1 MWTREELKTRAKTC
15 LKRYFWAAFVVSLIF
30 GIVSGFGGD
39 SSGTGAGAVAS
50 GIESGGASEAGDL
63 ESQISEMIPMPDD
76 IGDVIGIFGNSPVAG
91 SDAARIG
98 RLILTVAAGTLI
110 VIAIISIAL
119 NIFVIPVLEVGKNRF
134 YMESRAMGASAG
146 IGKLLWGFKNN
157 YLNIVKTL
165 FIRGLILAI
174 PVIIYTAI
182 VGVTVGLSVLG
193 GPGKMVIAGVSAI
206 VALLLLIPVLA
217 VNIYLSY
224 CWYLVPYI
232 LSENPEI
239 GSMEALRLSKRMMN
253 GHKFNTFVLGLS
265 FIGWYLLGALL
276 CGIGLLFVN
285 PYCEATFAELY
296 ATLRQSSDTPLNG
309 FGLPD
314 PFNAGP
320 WQGMAMSTDAAVDMY
335 AAGPNPG
342 GGAF

>member
-1 MWTREELKTRAKTC
+1 MWTRAELKKRAKTC
-15 LKRYFWAAFVVSLIF
+15 LKRYFWAAFAVSLIF
-30 GIVSGFGGD
+30 GIINGFGGN
-39 SSGTGAGAVAS
+39 SSSAGTGAEAAEIEDAGHGSLQIGDPES
-50 GIESGGASEAGDL
+50 GISGSID
-63 ESQISEMIPMPDD
+63 MPDD
-76 IGDVIGIFGNSPVAG
+76 LGEVIGMFGNSPVAG

-98 RLILTVAAGTLI
+98 SLVLMVATGTLI
-110 VIAIISIAL
+110 VIAIISLAL
-119 NIFVIPVLEVGKNRF
+119 NIFVIPVFEVGKNRF

-146 IGKLLWGFKNN
+146 VGKLLWGFKNN

-165 FIRGLILAI
+165 FIRGLILAV
-174 PVIIYTAI
+174 PMIIYTAI
-182 VGVTVGLSVLG
+182 VGVTVGLAVLG
-193 GPGKMVIAGVSAI
+193 GPGGQVVAGVSAI
-206 VALLLLIPVLA
+206 VALLLLIPVFA
-217 VNIYLSY
+217 INIYLSY

-239 GSMEALRLSKRMMN
+239 GSMDALRLSKQMMN

-276 CGIGLLFVN
+276 CGIGILFVT

-309 FGLPD
+309 YGLPD

-320 WQGMAMSTDAAVDMY
+320 WQGMIS
-335 AAGPNPG
+335 
-342 GGAF
+342 